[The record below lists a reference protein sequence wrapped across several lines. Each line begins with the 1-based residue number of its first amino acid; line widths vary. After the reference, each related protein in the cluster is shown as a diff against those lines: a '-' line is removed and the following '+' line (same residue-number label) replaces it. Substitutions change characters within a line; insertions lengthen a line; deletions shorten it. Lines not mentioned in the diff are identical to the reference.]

1 MKSVFVG
8 ALVLG
13 IAQSLAAQGLQPA
26 DHACAFTVSE
36 LEGALDARLEAGRGS
51 ELAFSGGKQLT
62 CTYRGKGL
70 VSVLLTQMHMDN
82 PKRGEDSFDRF
93 AAGTMEPIA
102 GDKDKARW
110 QLGQGDMTGVTLH
123 YWRSGTSYEVRANG
137 VGVKNKSA
145 VEAMRTRLLKLR
157 RLP

>member
-1 MKSVFVG
+1 MKSVLVG
-8 ALVLG
+8 TLLLG
-13 IAQSLAAQGLQPA
+13 IAQLSVAQRPQPSRG
-26 DHACAFTVSE
+26 ACAFTVAE
-36 LEGALDARLEAGRGS
+36 LEGALDAKLEAGRGS
-51 ELAFSGGKQLT
+51 ELVFSGGKQLT

-82 PKRGEDSFDRF
+82 PKSGEDSFDRF
-93 AAGTMEPIA
+93 AAGTMEPVA

-123 YWRSGTSYEVRANG
+123 YWRSGTSYQVRVNG
-137 VGVKNKSA
+137 VDVKNKSA
-145 VEAMRTRLLKLR
+145 VEAMRTRVLKLR